1 MNIANQYYNRFRMK
15 KNKISFE
22 TTFWAHQKLKNPFE
36 VIDAFLGCESLAFY
50 KQTLS
55 EIVFYRSKDE
65 VYQKECP
72 GDVFFCYTALRSF
85 LRACSALQHKS
96 KKWKVTEVSAERRS
110 VLSLASLTAEE
121 YENPFIVFQNAFAEH
136 SLADFEFFLCE
147 IIHLALRPT
156 IVEFDSDLLTPY
168 IHVIKMLDASQ
179 LLLESHVEK
188 AKIN

>member
-1 MNIANQYYNRFRMK
+1 MK

-22 TTFWAHQKLKNPFE
+22 TTFWAHQELKNPFE
-36 VIDAFLGCESLAFY
+36 VIDAFLGSESLSFY

-65 VYQKECP
+65 IYQKECP
-72 GDVFFCYTALRSF
+72 GDVFFTYTAIRSF
-85 LRACSALQHKS
+85 LKACSCLPYKS
-96 KKWKVTEVSAERRS
+96 KKWKITEISAEKRS
-110 VLSLASLTAEE
+110 ILSQASLTVEE
-121 YENPFIVFQNAFAEH
+121 YENPFIVFQNAFEEH

-156 IVEFDSDLLTPY
+156 IVEFDFDLLTPY

-179 LLLESHVEK
+179 LLLESKVEK
-188 AKIN
+188 INE

>member
-1 MNIANQYYNRFRMK
+1 MK

-22 TTFWAHQKLKNPFE
+22 TTFWAHHELENPFE
-36 VIDAFLGCESLAFY
+36 VIDAFLGSENLAYY

-65 VYQKECP
+65 IYNKECP
-72 GDVFFCYTALRSF
+72 GDVFFNYTAIRSF
-85 LRACSALQHKS
+85 LRACSSLSYKS
-96 KKWKVTEVSAERRS
+96 KKWKVREVSAEKKS
-110 VLSLASLTAEE
+110 ILSQASLTTEE
-121 YENPFIVFQNAFAEH
+121 YENPFIVFENAFAEH

-147 IIHLALRPT
+147 IVHLSLRPT

-179 LLLESHVEK
+179 LLLESEVERVEVSEEL
-188 AKIN
+188 

>member
-1 MNIANQYYNRFRMK
+1 MK

-22 TTFWAHQKLKNPFE
+22 TTFWAHQELKTPFE
-36 VIDAFLGCESLAFY
+36 VVDAFLGCESLAFF

-72 GDVFFCYTALRSF
+72 GDVFFTYTAFRSF
-85 LRACSALQHKS
+85 LRACSALQHKN
-96 KKWKVTEVSAERRS
+96 KKWKVTEIAAEKRS
-110 VLSLASLTAEE
+110 ILSMASLTAEE
-121 YENPFIVFQNAFAEH
+121 YKNPFMVFQNAFAEH

-147 IIHLALRPT
+147 VIHLSLRPT

-179 LLLESHVEK
+179 LLMESQVEK
-188 AKIN
+188 IKTNE

>member
-1 MNIANQYYNRFRMK
+1 MK

-22 TTFWAHQKLKNPFE
+22 TNFWAHHDLKNPFE
-36 VIDAFLGCESLAFY
+36 VFDAFLGSESLAYY

-55 EIVFYRSKDE
+55 EIVFYRSKDK

-72 GDVFFCYTALRSF
+72 GDVFFTYTALRSF

-96 KKWKVTEVSAERRS
+96 KKWKVTEIATERRS
-110 VLSLASLTAEE
+110 ILSLASLTAEE
-121 YENPFIVFQNAFAEH
+121 YQNPFIVFQNAFVEH

-147 IIHLALRPT
+147 ITHLALRPT

-179 LLLESHVEK
+179 LLLESKIEK
-188 AKIN
+188 FKIKK

>member
-1 MNIANQYYNRFRMK
+1 
-15 KNKISFE
+15 E
-22 TTFWAHQKLKNPFE
+22 TNFWAHHELENPFE
-36 VIDAFLGCESLAFY
+36 VVDAFLGCESLAFY

-72 GDVFFCYTALRSF
+72 GDVFFCYTAIRSF
-85 LRACSALQHKS
+85 IRACWSLQHKS
-96 KKWKVTEVSAERRS
+96 KKWKVTALAQNRS
-110 VLSLASLTAEE
+110 ILSQASLTAEE
-121 YENPFIVFQNAFAEH
+121 YNNPFLVFENAFAEH

-147 IIHLALRPT
+147 IIHLSLRPT

-179 LLLESHVEK
+179 LLLESQVEK
-188 AKIN
+188 IKTNE

>member
-1 MNIANQYYNRFRMK
+1 MK
-15 KNKISFE
+15 KNKMSFE
-22 TTFWAHQKLKNPFE
+22 TNFWAHYELENPFE
-36 VIDAFLGCESLAFY
+36 VIDTFLGSESLAYY

-65 VYQKECP
+65 VYKKECP
-72 GDVFFCYTALRSF
+72 GDVFFDYTAIRSF

-147 IIHLALRPT
+147 IIHLSLRPT

-168 IHVIKMLDASQ
+168 IHVIKMLDASSCC
-179 LLLESHVEK
+179 LKVTLRRLRL
-188 AKIN
+188 IDCCLFLYR

>member
-1 MNIANQYYNRFRMK
+1 MK

-22 TTFWAHQKLKNPFE
+22 TTFWAHQELKNPFE
-36 VIDAFLGCESLAFY
+36 VVDAFLGSENLTYY

-65 VYQKECP
+65 IYQKECP
-72 GDVFFCYTALRSF
+72 GDVFFSYTAFRSF

-96 KKWKVTEVSAERRS
+96 KKWKVTAVSAEKRS
-110 VLSLASLTAEE
+110 ILSLASLTIEE
-121 YENPFIVFQNAFAEH
+121 YENPFTVFENAFAEH

-147 IIHLALRPT
+147 VIHLALRPT
-156 IVEFDSDLLTPY
+156 NVEFDSDLLTPY

-179 LLLESHVEK
+179 LLMESQIEK
-188 AKIN
+188 LVNNCV

>member
-1 MNIANQYYNRFRMK
+1 MK

-22 TTFWAHQKLKNPFE
+22 TTFWAHQELKNPFE
-36 VIDAFLGCESLAFY
+36 VFDVFFGSESLAFY

-72 GDVFFCYTALRSF
+72 GDVFFSYTAIRSF
-85 LRACSALQHKS
+85 LKACSCLPYKS
-96 KKWKVTEVSAERRS
+96 KKWKITEASTAQRS
-110 VLSLASLTAEE
+110 ILSLASLTTEE
-121 YENPFIVFQNAFAEH
+121 FKNPFIVFQNAFAEH
-136 SLADFEFFLCE
+136 SLADFEFFLSE
-147 IIHLALRPT
+147 IIHLSLRPT

-179 LLLESHVEK
+179 LLLESKVEK
-188 AKIN
+188 INE